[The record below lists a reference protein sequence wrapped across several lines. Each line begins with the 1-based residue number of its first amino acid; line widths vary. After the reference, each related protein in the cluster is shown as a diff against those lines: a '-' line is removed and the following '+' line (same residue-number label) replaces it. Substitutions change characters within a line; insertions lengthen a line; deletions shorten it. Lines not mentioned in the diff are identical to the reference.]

1 MRVSR
6 LIAIAAILLAP
17 LALTACHTVQGVG
30 QDLGSAG
37 RGISTTA
44 SDVQKKL

>member
-1 MRVSR
+1 MR
-6 LIAIAAILLAP
+6 LFLLLAVLSAP
-17 LALTACHTVQGVG
+17 LLLTACHTAQGVG

-37 RGISTTA
+37 RAISNTA

>member
-1 MRVSR
+1 MR
-6 LIAIAAILLAP
+6 LFLLLAMLSAP
-17 LALTACHTVQGVG
+17 LLLSACHTAEGVG

-37 RGISTTA
+37 RTISNTA